1 MSSPQKT
8 ALIIGASGYIGGAV
22 ARAFAR
28 VPYLTLGLI
37 RSGSSDPR
45 QDLAAHNVKPI
56 VGSVSD
62 IPAAVT
68 SIQSHS
74 TTFDV
79 IVIATEDRSPA
90 HFDNTVDLFTTLAR
104 LSNDGGI
111 KPLVIF
117 TSGCKDYGPGDL
129 DGTPNLKPHTEES
142 PLNTP
147 PSLAP
152 RAQNVLRFLEH
163 ADLFDAVVTRPTNV
177 HGYSSSYYGELIEF
191 ALVAKEKR
199 LKLMLPGDP
208 RTIMHSIN
216 VDDCGEAY
224 LAIAEC
230 QYRKQIAGE
239 VFNISPGQ
247 KYETL
252 SQIGSALEKACQL
265 KDGVECAPQQLSHAN
280 VVFAWSQ
287 WVDSEKL
294 RKLTGWKD
302 TRPMFAEDMGRY
314 RMEFEEAVRAE
325 DVTLLRVKPR
335 FEKSIKHH
343 FPSTES

>member
-22 ARAFAR
+22 ARAFTR
-28 VPYLTLGLI
+28 VPYHTLGLI
-37 RSGSSDPR
+37 RSGSSGPH

-56 VGSVSD
+56 VGSISD

-79 IVIATEDRSPA
+79 IATEDRSPT
-90 HFDNTVDLFTTLAR
+90 HFDDTVDLVTTLAK
-104 LSNDGGI
+104 LSNKGDG
-111 KPLVIF
+111 
-117 TSGCKDYGPGDL
+117 S
-129 DGTPNLKPHTEES
+129 PNLKPHTEES

-147 PSLAP
+147 PTLAP
-152 RAQNVLRFLEH
+152 RAQNALRFLEH

-191 ALVAKEKR
+191 ALVAKEKG

-224 LAIAEC
+224 LAIAEHL
-230 QYRKQIAGE
+230 YRKQIAGE
-239 VFNISPGQ
+239 VFNISSGQ

-252 SQIGSALEKACQL
+252 IQIGSALEKAFQL
-265 KDGVECAPQQLSHAN
+265 KDGVACAPQQLTRTN
-280 VVFAWSQ
+280 LVFAWFQ
-287 WVDSEKL
+287 WVDSEIFC
-294 RKLTGWKD
+294 KLTGWKD

-314 RMEFEEAVRAE
+314 RKEFEEAVRAE

-335 FEKSIKHH
+335 IEKSIKHY
-343 FPSTES
+343 FPSTESLVDIR

>member
-1 MSSPQKT
+1 MSPPQKT

-28 VPYLTLGLI
+28 VPYRTLGLI
-37 RSGSSDPR
+37 RSGSSDPH
-45 QDLAAHNVKPI
+45 QNLAAHNIKAI

-62 IPAAVT
+62 IPAAVI

-74 TTFDV
+74 RTFDV
-79 IVIATEDRSPA
+79 IVIATEDRSQT
-90 HFDNTVDLFTTLAR
+90 HFDNTADFVTTLAKI
-104 LSNDGGI
+104 SNDGGI
-111 KPLVIF
+111 RPLVVL

-129 DGTPNLKPHTEES
+129 ANAPNLKPHTEET

-147 PSLAP
+147 PSLVQ
-152 RAQNVLRFLEH
+152 RAQNGLRFLEH
-163 ADLFDAVVTRPTNV
+163 ANLFDAVLTRPTNV

-191 ALVAKEKR
+191 ALVAKGKG
-199 LKLMLPGDP
+199 LKLVLPGDP
-208 RTIMHSIN
+208 HTIMHSIH

-224 LAIAEC
+224 VAIAE
-230 QYRKQIAGE
+230 YPDRKQIAGE

-252 SQIGSALEKACQL
+252 IQMGSALEKAFQL
-265 KDGVECAPQQLSHAN
+265 KDAVECSMQPLSRTN
-280 VVFAWSQ
+280 LVFAWSQ
-287 WVDSEKL
+287 WVGSEKL

-302 TRPMFAEDMGRY
+302 TRPMFVEDMGRY
-314 RMEFEEAVRAE
+314 RKEFAEAVRDE

-335 FEKSIKHH
+335 FETSIKHH
-343 FPSTES
+343 FPST

>member
-28 VPYLTLGLI
+28 GPYLTLGLI
-37 RSGSSDPR
+37 RASSSDPHR
-45 QDLAAHNVKPI
+45 DLAAHNVNPI
-56 VGSVSD
+56 VGSASD
-62 IPAAVT
+62 IPAAMT
-68 SIQSHS
+68 SIRSYS

-79 IVIATEDRSPA
+79 IVIATEDRSPT
-90 HFDNTVDLFTTLAR
+90 HFDNTVDLVTTLAK
-104 LSNDGGI
+104 LSNEGGN

-117 TSGCKDYGPGDL
+117 TSGCKDYGPEDL
-129 DGTPNLKPHTEES
+129 DGAPNLKPHTEES

-147 PSLAP
+147 PPLAP
-152 RAQNVLRFLEH
+152 RAQNALRFLED

-191 ALVAKEKR
+191 ALVAKEKG
-199 LKLMLPGDP
+199 LKLKLPGDP
-208 RTIMHSIN
+208 RTIMHSVH

-224 LAIAEC
+224 LAIAEHPN
-230 QYRKQIAGE
+230 RKQVAGE

-252 SQIGSALEKACQL
+252 SDVASALEKAFQL
-265 KDGVECAPQQLSHAN
+265 KDGVECVPQQLSRAN

-287 WVDSEKL
+287 WVGSEKL
-294 RKLTGWKD
+294 RQLTAWKD

-314 RMEFEEAVRAE
+314 RKEFEEAVRAE

-343 FPSTES
+343 FPYTES